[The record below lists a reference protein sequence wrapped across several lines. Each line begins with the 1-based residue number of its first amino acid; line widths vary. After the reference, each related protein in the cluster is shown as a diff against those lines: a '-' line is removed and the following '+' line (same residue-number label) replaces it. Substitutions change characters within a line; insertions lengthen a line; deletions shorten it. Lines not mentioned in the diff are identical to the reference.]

1 VDLDARLEKVA
12 VLGAAGKM
20 GSGIALLLAN
30 EMAGR
35 KLMPENAK
43 RVYSLHVID
52 VSEAALSGLMGYLRA
67 QLVKYAEKGI
77 VALRAAYAG
86 REDLVEN
93 YDVIAAF
100 VDEAMSVVRP
110 TTRLE
115 SAAGSRLVFEAIVEN
130 KDVKIDVFRRLDA
143 LCPDAYYLTNTS
155 SIPISVLDEG
165 ANLGGRIVGYH
176 FYNPP
181 AVQRLLELITSKR
194 TRPEVASLAVE
205 LAGRLRK
212 KVFRANDIAGFIGNG
227 HFMRDI
233 LHATGEVAKLRSELG
248 ETGAVYAL
256 NRVSQD
262 FLIRPMGIFQLID
275 YVGVD
280 VCRFIMEVMTAHTP
294 GLALRDDLLERMA
307 AAGVLGGQYAD
318 GSQKDGVLKYEKGR
332 PTGVY
337 DLEKKGYRLFSD
349 GDWTAKADAAL
360 GPLPAG
366 HAPWRALLS
375 DPKKDERLR
384 AYFGALAAARTRGA
398 VLASAYLARAREI
411 GERLV
416 ADGVANSADDVNGVM
431 TNGFYHLYGPI
442 NEYARPSAGKSAGG
456 SR

>member
-1 VDLDARLEKVA
+1 MDLDARLEKVA

-52 VSEAALSGLMGYLRA
+52 VSEAALSGLIGYLRA

-176 FYNPP
+176 F
-181 AVQRLLELITSKR
+181 
-194 TRPEVASLAVE
+194 
-205 LAGRLRK
+205 
-212 KVFRANDIAGFIGNG
+212 
-227 HFMRDI
+227 
-233 LHATGEVAKLRSELG
+233 
-248 ETGAVYAL
+248 
-256 NRVSQD
+256 
-262 FLIRPMGIFQLID
+262 
-275 YVGVD
+275 
-280 VCRFIMEVMTAHTP
+280 
-294 GLALRDDLLERMA
+294 
-307 AAGVLGGQYAD
+307 
-318 GSQKDGVLKYEKGR
+318 
-332 PTGVY
+332 
-337 DLEKKGYRLFSD
+337 
-349 GDWTAKADAAL
+349 
-360 GPLPAG
+360 
-366 HAPWRALLS
+366 
-375 DPKKDERLR
+375 
-384 AYFGALAAARTRGA
+384 
-398 VLASAYLARAREI
+398 
-411 GERLV
+411 
-416 ADGVANSADDVNGVM
+416 
-431 TNGFYHLYGPI
+431 
-442 NEYARPSAGKSAGG
+442 
-456 SR
+456 